1 MPSCAFR
8 AIASHIALSILTSL
22 FPFLIFVTA
31 LAGFFGSTSLADE
44 VHEVAHILLQ
54 TWPQQVAAPIANEI
68 HNVLTQ
74 TRSGLLTLSVI
85 LAIYFSSSGVEA
97 VRIGLN
103 RAYDVRDSRPWW
115 LLRLE
120 SIAYIFVGA
129 FALLT
134 LAFLVVLAPLI
145 WVAVLHFT
153 PGLEPL
159 NRLITFGRFAIASL
173 VLLLALVL
181 AHKFLPAGQRSLRDI
196 APGIL
201 LTSAM
206 WIAAGIAF
214 GSFLAEF
221 ARNYVTTYAGLASV
235 MIALV
240 FLYMIASIFIFGGEL
255 NAAILR
261 AKRKRNGNLK
271 VERAMRGS
279 WVGRVRL
286 TRGNVGGSRRPGN
299 KTPETGLPGWGTWIR
314 TKIDGVRVLYSYQT
328 SIQLHHTPLVQGH
341 PRWGLSRRVSYR
353 PILSQSRPMKKNDAL
368 DARPGLE
375 KRVQGMSRG
384 RPAR

>member
-1 MPSCAFR
+1 MRFVFR
-8 AIASHIALSILTSL
+8 VLYDAIMRFSQDDGWAIASHIALSILTSL

-31 LAGFFGSTSLADE
+31 LAGIFGSKSLADD
-44 VHEVAHILLQ
+44 VAHILLQ
-54 TWPQQVAAPIANEI
+54 SWPQQVAAPIANEI
-68 HNVLTQ
+68 HSVLTQ
-74 TRSGLLTLSVI
+74 TRSDLLTISVI

-97 VRIGLN
+97 VRTGLN

-145 WVAVLHFT
+145 WVAVLHFA
-153 PGLEPL
+153 PGLQPL
-159 NRLITFGRFAIASL
+159 NRLITFGRFAIATL
-173 VLLLALVL
+173 VLLMALVL
-181 AHKFLPAGQRSLRDI
+181 AHKFLPAGRRSLRDI

-201 LTSAM
+201 LTFAM

-221 ARNYVTTYAGLASV
+221 ARSYVTTYAGLASV

-261 AKRKRNGNLK
+261 AKRKRDGYLK
-271 VERAMRGS
+271 VERAMRGN
-279 WVGRVRL
+279 W
-286 TRGNVGGSRRPGN
+286 
-299 KTPETGLPGWGTWIR
+299 
-314 TKIDGVRVLYSYQT
+314 
-328 SIQLHHTPLVQGH
+328 
-341 PRWGLSRRVSYR
+341 
-353 PILSQSRPMKKNDAL
+353 
-368 DARPGLE
+368 
-375 KRVQGMSRG
+375 
-384 RPAR
+384 

>member
-1 MPSCAFR
+1 MRFVFR
-8 AIASHIALSILTSL
+8 VLYDALMRFSQDDGWAIASHIALSILTSL

-31 LAGFFGSTSLADE
+31 LAGLLGSKNLGDE
-44 VHEVAHILLQ
+44 GVQILFQ
-54 TWPQQVAAPIANEI
+54 TWPQQVATPIANEI

-74 TRSGLLTLSVI
+74 TRSGVLTIGVI
-85 LAIYFSSSGVEA
+85 LSIYFSSSGVEA

-120 SIAYIFVGA
+120 SIAYVFVGA
-129 FALLT
+129 FSLLT

-145 WVAVLHFT
+145 WAAVLHFAA
-153 PGLEPL
+153 GLEPL
-159 NRLITFGRFAIASL
+159 NRLITVGRFAIASL

-181 AHKFLPAGQRSLRDI
+181 SHKFLPAGRRSLREI

-201 LTSAM
+201 LTFAL

-214 GSFLAEF
+214 GSYLAQF

-261 AKRKRNGNLK
+261 AKRKRDGNMN
-271 VERAMRGS
+271 VQRAMRGS
-279 WVGRVRL
+279 W
-286 TRGNVGGSRRPGN
+286 
-299 KTPETGLPGWGTWIR
+299 
-314 TKIDGVRVLYSYQT
+314 
-328 SIQLHHTPLVQGH
+328 
-341 PRWGLSRRVSYR
+341 
-353 PILSQSRPMKKNDAL
+353 
-368 DARPGLE
+368 
-375 KRVQGMSRG
+375 
-384 RPAR
+384 

>member
-1 MPSCAFR
+1 MRFVFRVLYDAFMR
-8 AIASHIALSILTSL
+8 FSQDDGWAIASHIALSILTSL

-31 LAGFFGSTSLADE
+31 LAGFLGTKSLTDE
-44 VHEVAHILLQ
+44 VHDLAQILLQ
-54 TWPQQVAAPIANEI
+54 TWPQQVAAPIVKEI
-68 HNVLTQ
+68 HSVLTQ
-74 TRSGLLTLSVI
+74 PQRGLLTTSVI

-115 LLRLE
+115 LMRLE
-120 SIAYIFVGA
+120 SIAYILVGA

-145 WVAVLHFT
+145 WTAVLHFA

-159 NRLITFGRFAIASL
+159 NRLITLGRFAIASL
-173 VLLLALVL
+173 VLLAALVL
-181 AHKFLPAGQRSLRDI
+181 AHKFLPAGRRSLGDI

-201 LTSAM
+201 LTCAM
-206 WIAAGIAF
+206 WIAAGVAF
-214 GSFLAEF
+214 GSYLAEF
-221 ARNYVTTYAGLASV
+221 ARNYVATYAGLASV

-261 AKRKRNGNLK
+261 AKRKRDGNLK

-279 WVGRVRL
+279 W
-286 TRGNVGGSRRPGN
+286 
-299 KTPETGLPGWGTWIR
+299 
-314 TKIDGVRVLYSYQT
+314 
-328 SIQLHHTPLVQGH
+328 
-341 PRWGLSRRVSYR
+341 
-353 PILSQSRPMKKNDAL
+353 
-368 DARPGLE
+368 
-375 KRVQGMSRG
+375 
-384 RPAR
+384 

>member
-1 MPSCAFR
+1 MRFVFR
-8 AIASHIALSILTSL
+8 VLYDSVMRFSQDDGWAIASHIALSILTSM

-31 LAGFFGSTSLADE
+31 IAGFFGSKSLADD
-44 VHEVAHILLQ
+44 VAHILLQ

-74 TRSGLLTLSVI
+74 TRSGLLTIGVI
-85 LAIYFSSSGVEA
+85 LAIYFSSNGVEA
-97 VRIGLN
+97 VRTGLN

-120 SIAYIFVGA
+120 SIAYVFVGA

-145 WVAVLHFT
+145 WTAVLHFA

-159 NRLITFGRFAIASL
+159 NRLITFGRFAIAIL
-173 VLLLALVL
+173 VLLLTLVL
-181 AHKFLPAGQRSLRDI
+181 AHKFLPAGRRSLRDI

-201 LTSAM
+201 LTLAM

-214 GSFLAEF
+214 GSYLDEF

-235 MIALV
+235 MIAIV

-255 NAAILR
+255 NAAILG
-261 AKRKRNGNLK
+261 AKRKRDGNMK

-279 WVGRVRL
+279 W
-286 TRGNVGGSRRPGN
+286 
-299 KTPETGLPGWGTWIR
+299 
-314 TKIDGVRVLYSYQT
+314 
-328 SIQLHHTPLVQGH
+328 
-341 PRWGLSRRVSYR
+341 
-353 PILSQSRPMKKNDAL
+353 
-368 DARPGLE
+368 
-375 KRVQGMSRG
+375 
-384 RPAR
+384 

>member
-1 MPSCAFR
+1 MRFVLRVLYDAIMRFSEDDGW

-31 LAGFFGSTSLADE
+31 LAGFFGSKSLADD
-44 VHEVAHILLQ
+44 VAHLLLQ

-74 TRSGLLTLSVI
+74 TRSGLLTISVI
-85 LAIYFSSSGVEA
+85 LAIYFSSNGVAA
-97 VRIGLN
+97 VRTGLN
-103 RAYDVRDSRPWW
+103 RAYNVRDSRPWW

-120 SIAYIFVGA
+120 SIAYVFVGA

-145 WVAVLHFT
+145 WTALLRFA

-159 NRLITFGRFAIASL
+159 DRLITVGRFTVAIL

-181 AHKFLPAGQRSLRDI
+181 VHKFLPAGRRSLRDI

-201 LTSAM
+201 LTLAM

-214 GSFLAEF
+214 GSYLAEF

-255 NAAILR
+255 NAAILG
-261 AKRKRNGNLK
+261 AKREKDGNLK
-271 VERAMRGS
+271 VERAMHGS
-279 WVGRVRL
+279 
-286 TRGNVGGSRRPGN
+286 
-299 KTPETGLPGWGTWIR
+299 
-314 TKIDGVRVLYSYQT
+314 
-328 SIQLHHTPLVQGH
+328 
-341 PRWGLSRRVSYR
+341 
-353 PILSQSRPMKKNDAL
+353 
-368 DARPGLE
+368 
-375 KRVQGMSRG
+375 
-384 RPAR
+384 

>member
-1 MPSCAFR
+1 MRFVLRVLYDAIMRFSEDDGW
-8 AIASHIALSILTSL
+8 AIASHIALSILTSM

-31 LAGFFGSTSLADE
+31 LAGFFGSKSLADE
-44 VHEVAHILLQ
+44 VADILLQ

-74 TRSGLLTLSVI
+74 TRSGLLTIGVV
-85 LAIYFSSSGVEA
+85 LAIYFSSSGVGA

-103 RAYDVRDSRPWW
+103 RAYNVRDPRPWW

-120 SIAYIFVGA
+120 SIAYVFVGA
-129 FALLT
+129 IALLT

-145 WVAVLHFT
+145 WTALLHFA

-159 NRLITFGRFAIASL
+159 DRLITFGRFTVASL

-181 AHKFLPAGQRSLRDI
+181 VHKFLPAGRRSLREI

-201 LTSAM
+201 LTFAM

-214 GSFLAEF
+214 GSYLAEF

-261 AKRKRNGNLK
+261 AKREKDGNLK

-279 WVGRVRL
+279 
-286 TRGNVGGSRRPGN
+286 
-299 KTPETGLPGWGTWIR
+299 
-314 TKIDGVRVLYSYQT
+314 
-328 SIQLHHTPLVQGH
+328 
-341 PRWGLSRRVSYR
+341 
-353 PILSQSRPMKKNDAL
+353 
-368 DARPGLE
+368 
-375 KRVQGMSRG
+375 
-384 RPAR
+384 

>member
-1 MPSCAFR
+1 MRFAFKVLYDAFMR
-8 AIASHIALSILTSL
+8 FSQDDGWAIASHIALSILTSL
-22 FPFLIFVTA
+22 FPFLIFATT
-31 LAGFFGSTSLADE
+31 LAGFLGTKGLADE
-44 VHEVAHILLQ
+44 VRELAHILLQ
-54 TWPQQVAAPIANEI
+54 TWPQQVAAPIVREI
-68 HNVLTQ
+68 HSVLTQ
-74 TRSGLLTLSVI
+74 PRSGLLTTSII

-103 RAYDVRDSRPWW
+103 RAYDIRDSRPWW
-115 LLRLE
+115 LMRLE

-134 LAFLVVLAPLI
+134 LAFLVVFAPLI
-145 WVAVLHFT
+145 WTAVLHFS

-159 NRLITFGRFAIASL
+159 NRLFTFGRFAIASI

-181 AHKFLPAGQRSLRDI
+181 AHKFLPAGRRSLSDI

-201 LTSAM
+201 LTCAM

-221 ARNYVTTYAGLASV
+221 PRSDVATYAGLASV

-240 FLYMIASIFIFGGEL
+240 FLHMIASIFIFGGEL

-271 VERAMRGS
+271 VERAMRGI
-279 WVGRVRL
+279 W
-286 TRGNVGGSRRPGN
+286 
-299 KTPETGLPGWGTWIR
+299 
-314 TKIDGVRVLYSYQT
+314 
-328 SIQLHHTPLVQGH
+328 
-341 PRWGLSRRVSYR
+341 
-353 PILSQSRPMKKNDAL
+353 
-368 DARPGLE
+368 
-375 KRVQGMSRG
+375 
-384 RPAR
+384 

>member
-1 MPSCAFR
+1 MRFVLRVLYAAIMRFSQDDGW

-31 LAGFFGSTSLADE
+31 LAGFFGSKSLADE
-44 VHEVAHILLQ
+44 VALILLQ
-54 TWPQQVAAPIANEI
+54 TWPRQVSAPIANEI

-74 TRSGLLTLSVI
+74 TRSGLLTIGVI
-85 LAIYFSSSGVEA
+85 LAIYFSSSGIEA

-103 RAYDVRDSRPWW
+103 RAYSVRDSRSWW

-120 SIAYIFVGA
+120 SIAYVFVGA
-129 FALLT
+129 IALLT

-145 WVAVLHFT
+145 WTAVLSFA

-159 NRLITFGRFAIASL
+159 HRLITFGRFTVASL

-181 AHKFLPAGQRSLRDI
+181 VHKYLPAGRRSLREI

-201 LTSAM
+201 LTFAM

-214 GSFLAEF
+214 GSYLAEF

-240 FLYMIASIFIFGGEL
+240 FLYMIAAIFIFGGEL
-255 NAAILR
+255 NAAIVG
-261 AKRKRNGNLK
+261 AKQESD
-271 VERAMRGS
+271 ERAMRGS
-279 WVGRVRL
+279 
-286 TRGNVGGSRRPGN
+286 
-299 KTPETGLPGWGTWIR
+299 
-314 TKIDGVRVLYSYQT
+314 
-328 SIQLHHTPLVQGH
+328 
-341 PRWGLSRRVSYR
+341 
-353 PILSQSRPMKKNDAL
+353 
-368 DARPGLE
+368 
-375 KRVQGMSRG
+375 
-384 RPAR
+384 

>member
-1 MPSCAFR
+1 MRFVLRVLYDAIMRFSEDDGW

-31 LAGFFGSTSLADE
+31 LAGFFGSKSLAD
-44 VHEVAHILLQ
+44 EVAHILLQ

-74 TRSGLLTLSVI
+74 TRSGLLTIGVI

-103 RAYDVRDSRPWW
+103 RAYNVRNSRPWW

-120 SIAYIFVGA
+120 SIAYVFVGA
-129 FALLT
+129 IALLT

-145 WVAVLHFT
+145 WTALLRFA
-153 PGLEPL
+153 PGLEHL
-159 NRLITFGRFAIASL
+159 DRLITFGRFTVASL

-181 AHKFLPAGQRSLRDI
+181 VHKFLPAGRRSLREI

-201 LTSAM
+201 LTFAM

-214 GSFLAEF
+214 GSYLAEF

-240 FLYMIASIFIFGGEL
+240 FLYMIAAIFIFGGEL
-255 NAAILR
+255 NAAILG
-261 AKRKRNGNLK
+261 AKREKDENLK
-271 VERAMRGS
+271 VERSMRGS
-279 WVGRVRL
+279 
-286 TRGNVGGSRRPGN
+286 
-299 KTPETGLPGWGTWIR
+299 
-314 TKIDGVRVLYSYQT
+314 
-328 SIQLHHTPLVQGH
+328 
-341 PRWGLSRRVSYR
+341 
-353 PILSQSRPMKKNDAL
+353 
-368 DARPGLE
+368 
-375 KRVQGMSRG
+375 
-384 RPAR
+384 